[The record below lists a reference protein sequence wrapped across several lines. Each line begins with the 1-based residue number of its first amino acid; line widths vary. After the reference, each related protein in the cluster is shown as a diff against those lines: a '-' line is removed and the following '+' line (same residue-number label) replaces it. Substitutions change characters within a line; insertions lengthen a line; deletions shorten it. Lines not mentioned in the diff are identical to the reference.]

1 MGLPT
6 GELIPLWDYD
16 NDVGDETITSGLTSI
31 AAGGGAT
38 ASLHRKKRDISAV
51 STPSS
56 LRRDYGGRGE
66 GAAFVGD
73 RLAGLRF
80 HGLKILS
87 SLFIQLLSSYY
98 TSPQVYINGFK
109 AVTAAVI

>member
-1 MGLPT
+1 M
-6 GELIPLWDYD
+6 GELISLWDYD
-16 NDVGDETITSGLTSI
+16 NDVGDEIIMSGVTSF

-56 LRRDYGGRGE
+56 LSRDWGGKGE
-66 GAAFVGD
+66 GAAFADD

-87 SLFIQLLSSYY
+87 SLFIQLLSSY
-98 TSPQVYINGFK
+98 
-109 AVTAAVI
+109 